1 MKLSFKNT
9 KKIFFAL
16 AMQFLFIQVSY
27 AQMGG
32 GFATQAESMMESI
45 RDGIVIIVGVVAT
58 IALLW
63 QLAEG
68 FMGRKTWGDVLSAC
82 LWIFGAGAAVAAAT
96 WIFTA
101 GQGITF

>member
-1 MKLSFKNT
+1 MKLVSKLKMAWMVFMGQL
-9 KKIFFAL
+9 FMAQVAL
-16 AMQFLFIQVSY
+16 AQV
-27 AQMGG
+27 G
-32 GFATQAESMMESI
+32 GFANQAKSMMENI

-68 FMGRKTWGDVLSAC
+68 FMGRKTWGDVLNAG

-96 WIFTA
+96 WVFTA
-101 GQGITF
+101 GQGISF

>member
-1 MKLSFKNT
+1 MNRLGKV
-9 KKIFFAL
+9 KIGWSLLIAQLFMAQL
-16 AMQFLFIQVSY
+16 AMAQV
-27 AQMGG
+27 G
-32 GFATQAESMMESI
+32 GFANQAKTMMENI

-68 FMGRKTWGDVLSAC
+68 FMGRKTWGDVLNAC

-96 WIFTA
+96 WVFTA
-101 GQGITF
+101 GQGISF

>member
-1 MKLSFKNT
+1 MKVVT
-9 KKIFFAL
+9 KVK
-16 AMQFLFIQVSY
+16 MGWVVVMTQFLVAHAAF

-32 GFATQAESMMESI
+32 GFATQAQSMMENI

-96 WIFTA
+96 WIFTS
-101 GQGITF
+101 GQGISF